1 MVNLLLFL
9 YYYNYYYFYFYFL
22 IGQIAEYDTP
32 TKLVQ
37 NPLSIFTKLLNESNM
52 TLLPEVS
59 KKTNDEIN
67 EEINEE

>member
-1 MVNLLLFL
+1 MVNLLFLL
-9 YYYNYYYFYFYFL
+9 YYYYYFDFDFYFL

-67 EEINEE
+67 EELND

>member
-1 MVNLLLFL
+1 MVNLLFLL
-9 YYYNYYYFYFYFL
+9 YYYFDFYFL

-67 EEINEE
+67 EELND

>member
-1 MVNLLLFL
+1 MVNLLFLL
-9 YYYNYYYFYFYFL
+9 YYYYYFDFDFDFL

-67 EEINEE
+67 EELND